1 MKTIIFLYVF
11 TVDGHE
17 TNGQPKI
24 YEKGNENIDENIS
37 NIGGYSAQKDLSH
50 LLADIRYASNA
61 PP

>member
-37 NIGGYSAQKDLSH
+37 NIGGYSAQKELSH
-50 LLADIRYASNA
+50 LIADIRYAPNA
-61 PP
+61 QL